1 MYLTLGLIIFP
12 LAVNA
17 VNIVL
22 SNDDGWADSNIRVLY
37 RTLKA
42 SGHGILL
49 SAPSIDQS
57 GTGSSMSPPAPL
69 DYQCQ
74 YHTCP
79 FGSPATGMWQTEPN
93 ITYVNS
99 FPASAMDYGINIS
112 GPKRFG
118 GRRPDLAISGI
129 NNGNVDNSG
138 IAVPFSGT
146 FGAATHASILGI
158 PSIVFSGQTNHRHA
172 WKAIPPLHSRL
183 YSALATNLT
192 NTLLASGPPYLPPLT
207 FLNVNFAA
215 ADPGLCDQESNFRF
229 VMTRLYPAFP
239 GLSGKDISVCGGD
252 QRLVTEEKVLKT
264 QGCWISVSLGRAI
277 TKRDAPMEE
286 QKVVYEKLKSLFVC
300 LPDGI

>member
-79 FGSPATGMWQTEPN
+79 FGSPATGMWQTDPN

-112 GPKRFG
+112 GPERFG

-129 NNGNVDNSG
+129 NNGSMWTLASDL
-138 IAVPFSGT
+138 FML
-146 FGAATHASILGI
+146 GANIYRQLR
-158 PSIVFSGQTNHRHA
+158 HRRS
-172 WKAIPPLHSRL
+172 LLRHSRRRNPRL
-183 YSALATNLT
+183 NPRYPIHR
-192 NTLLASGPPYLPPLT
+192 LLRPDQPPPRLESHPTSPLPPL
-207 FLNVNFAA
+207 LR
-215 ADPGLCDQESNFRF
+215 PSHKPHKYPP
-229 VMTRLYPAFP
+229 RLRPTLPAP
-239 GLSGKDISVCGGD
+239 SDIS
-252 QRLVTEEKVLKT
+252 
-264 QGCWISVSLGRAI
+264 
-277 TKRDAPMEE
+277 KRQLRCRRPWT
-286 QKVVYEKLKSLFVC
+286 L
-300 LPDGI
+300 